1 MFIRQFVLSALVVW
15 SVSAYQAPDNTD
27 KNKRDREGT
36 TMTAE
41 KQGNSKGDLDL
52 LAKIRRE
59 VNKDKGLSTNAHNV
73 KIVVNAGR
81 VWLRGPVATEA
92 EKERIGSLAKH
103 AARDGA
109 VNNELEVSQGEK

>member
-1 MFIRQFVLSALVVW
+1 
-15 SVSAYQAPDNTD
+15 
-27 KNKRDREGT
+27 
-36 TMTAE
+36 MTAE